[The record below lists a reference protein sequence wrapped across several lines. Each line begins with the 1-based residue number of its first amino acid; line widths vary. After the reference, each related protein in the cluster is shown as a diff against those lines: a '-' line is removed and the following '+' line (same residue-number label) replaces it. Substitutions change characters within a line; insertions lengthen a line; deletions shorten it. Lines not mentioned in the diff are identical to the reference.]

1 MSTAPE
7 TQQPEYSYLTEG
19 GENCK
24 TVRGYFQKKMRIEI
38 TDGRVFIGSLASI
51 DCSADVILYNTTEYF
66 HVSACSFLVSSADDP
81 EKQFSRMAGRVVIP
95 GKSIVKCEVSA

>member
-38 TDGRVFIGSLASI
+38 TDGRVFIGNLASI

-66 HVSACSFLVSSADDP
+66 HVTDP

-95 GKSIVKCEVSA
+95 GKNIVKCEVSA